1 MYQGTRED
9 GSIIEDNNPMQDK
22 LYKSAN
28 EAISNPIKWL
38 NLKEIYGSLTENNTF
53 RESFSNQLN
62 LINKNVVISA
72 VENYLNKL

>member
-28 EAISNPIKWL
+28 EVISNPIKWL
-38 NLKEIYGSLTENNTF
+38 NLKEI
-53 RESFSNQLN
+53 
-62 LINKNVVISA
+62 
-72 VENYLNKL
+72 